1 MNDES
6 GINVKQDEQPSKSR
20 YELYVDGLMNGKSR
34 FRAAL
39 DAGFCKGD
47 ATNPTERIEGRL
59 TQELMNR
66 ALAPKPAGT
75 PHKSRYEFYVEG
87 LLDGKRKMQAARD
100 AGFPESK
107 VRNPGRTIEGR
118 LTRELIRKTL
128 ENAEITLDITAQR
141 IREGL
146 DAVRPLVVP
155 GSRCKE
161 PTVEVMVDFETRL
174 RYVQHIHK
182 LLGIPEHEEQEV
194 PEMRVNVVAVGGG
207 IAEQRLLE
215 NILAKKGGASTFD
228 ASSYPP
234 RSKPQSYAEMALE
247 FGLDEHGN
255 SKKTQTI
262 KDANPT
268 RDNDIR
274 RS

>member
-6 GINVKQDEQPSKSR
+6 GITAKQDEEPSKSR

-39 DAGFCKGD
+39 DAGFSKAD
-47 ATNPTERIEGRL
+47 ATNPAKRIEGRL

-75 PHKSRYEFYVEG
+75 PHKSRYELYVEG

-118 LTRELIRKTL
+118 LTKELIRKTL

-155 GSRCKE
+155 GSRGKE
-161 PTVEVMVDFETRL
+161 PTVEVMVDFDTRL

-182 LLGIPEHEEQEV
+182 LLGIPEHKEEEI
-194 PEMRVNVVAVGGG
+194 PEMKVSIFAVGGG
-207 IAEQRLLE
+207 PEERRLLQKA
-215 NILAKKGGASTFD
+215 IDHRGGPSTLEASP
-228 ASSYPP
+228 YP
-234 RSKPQSYAEMALE
+234 RSKSYAETAPE

-255 SKKTQTI
+255 SKTQATNST
-262 KDANPT
+262 K
-268 RDNDIR
+268 
-274 RS
+274 SY

>member
-1 MNDES
+1 MRDES
-6 GINVKQDEQPSKSR
+6 GRDVKQEEQPSKSR
-20 YELYVDGLMNGKSR
+20 YELYVDGLMQGKSK

-39 DAGFCKGD
+39 DAGFPKSE

-66 ALAPKPAGT
+66 ALTPKPAGS
-75 PHKSRYEFYVEG
+75 PHKSRYELYVEG

-118 LTRELIRKTL
+118 LTKELIRKTL
-128 ENAEITLDITAQR
+128 ENAEVTLDITAQR

-155 GSRCKE
+155 GSRGKE
-161 PTVEVMVDFETRL
+161 PTVEVMVDFDTRL

-194 PEMRVNVVAVGGG
+194 PEMRVNIVAIGGG
-207 IAEQRLLE
+207 IDGQKILE
-215 NILAKKGGASTFD
+215 KALEKKEGASTLE
-228 ASSYPP
+228 ASPYPK
-234 RSKPQSYAEMALE
+234 RSRSFAELAADLN
-247 FGLDEHGN
+247 LDEHGN
-255 SKKTQTI
+255 SLSTKGTK
-262 KDANPT
+262 
-268 RDNDIR
+268 
-274 RS
+274 SY

>member
-1 MNDES
+1 MRDES
-6 GINVKQDEQPSKSR
+6 GRDVKQEEQPSKSR
-20 YELYVDGLMNGKSR
+20 YELYVDGLMQGKSK

-39 DAGFCKGD
+39 DAGFPKSE

-66 ALAPKPAGT
+66 ALTPKPAGS
-75 PHKSRYEFYVEG
+75 PHKSRYELYVEG

-128 ENAEITLDITAQR
+128 ENAEITLDLTAQR

-146 DAVRPLVVP
+146 DAVRPLAVP
-155 GSRCKE
+155 GSRGKE
-161 PTVEVMVDFETRL
+161 PTVEVMVDFDTRL

-182 LLGIPEHEEQEV
+182 LLGIPEYEEQEV
-194 PEMRVNVVAVGGG
+194 PEMKVNIFAVGGG
-207 IAEQRLLE
+207 PEERRLLQE
-215 NILAKKGGASTFD
+215 AIDNRGGPSTLEASP
-228 ASSYPP
+228 YP
-234 RSKPQSYAEMALE
+234 RSKSYAETAPE

-255 SKKTQTI
+255 SKTQTTSST
-262 KDANPT
+262 K
-268 RDNDIR
+268 
-274 RS
+274 SY

>member
-1 MNDES
+1 MRDES
-6 GINVKQDEQPSKSR
+6 GRDVKQEEQPSKSR
-20 YELYVDGLMNGKSR
+20 YELYVDGLMQGKSK

-39 DAGFCKGD
+39 DAGFPKSE

-66 ALAPKPAGT
+66 ALTPKPAGS
-75 PHKSRYEFYVEG
+75 PHKSRYELYVEG

-118 LTRELIRKTL
+118 LTKELIRKTL
-128 ENAEITLDITAQR
+128 ENAEVTLDITAQR

-155 GSRCKE
+155 GSRGKE
-161 PTVEVMVDFETRL
+161 PTVEVMVDFDTRL

-194 PEMRVNVVAVGGG
+194 PEMRVNVVSVGGG

-215 NILAKKGGASTFD
+215 KILAKKEGASKLE
-228 ASSYPP
+228 ARPYPTS
-234 RSKPQSYAEMALE
+234 RSYAEMALE

-255 SKKTQTI
+255 SKKMQTT
-262 KDANPT
+262 KDT
-268 RDNDIR
+268 K
-274 RS
+274 SY